1 MVAMTDTPAAFAAL
15 SYFDTDDVYLVT
27 RITAG
32 AIGDP
37 RQHYFILQAHIGDE
51 PVSWVIEKEQA
62 LQLSRKIPQL
72 LADIRAE
79 FPELGE
85 PLIAA
90 EPNLALTE
98 PWQALFRVGSL
109 GVSYDRLHDLVVLE
123 LVDADVL
130 EALQSPADITGDYA
144 EQFVHTTRGQAL
156 LLARQ
161 AEKIVAAGRPNC
173 PVCGEP
179 MDDFGHFCLPARARE
194 RRTGDYVH

>member
-1 MVAMTDTPAAFAAL
+1 MTDTPAAFAAL
-15 SYFDTDDVYLVT
+15 SHFDEDDVYLVT

-32 AIGDP
+32 AVGDP

-51 PVSWVIEKEQA
+51 PVSWVIEKDQA
-62 LQLSRKIPQL
+62 LHLSRKIPQL

-85 PLIAA
+85 PLVAA
-90 EPNLALTE
+90 EPNLSLTE
-98 PWQALFRVGSL
+98 PWQPLFRVGSL

-130 EALQSPADITGDYA
+130 EAMQDPGEISDDQP

-161 AEKIVAAGRPNC
+161 AEEIVAAGRPYC
-173 PVCGEP
+173 PDCGEP
-179 MDDFGHFCLPARARE
+179 MDEFGHFCLPPRARE